1 MEPAVIRHQQIA
13 TLPID
18 KLRPNPRNTRTHS
31 KKQIRQLANSI
42 ARFGWTYPILVDENS
57 VILAGHARYSAAQLL
72 GCRKVPV
79 IVVTGLSDPEKR
91 ALALADNKI
100 AANAGW
106 DRKLLAEELGEL
118 ATLLPECDL
127 DLNITGFEPA
137 EIDSLLG
144 DLADPEQDPA
154 DEVPA
159 LEKEAISRIGDL
171 WELGPHRLLCGDA
184 QSAAAYRLLMGGVSA
199 AMVFTDPPYNVP
211 IKSVQG
217 RGRIKHREFR
227 ARLRRNVAGT
237 VHPLL
242 ALFSV
247 PRRKALGGRR
257 HPFRVY
263 RLAARR
269 RPACGGG
276 SRLF

>member
-31 KKQIRQLANSI
+31 KKQICQLANSI

-79 IVVTGLSDPEKR
+79 IVVSGLSDAEKR

-106 DRKLLAEELGEL
+106 DRQLLAGELGEL

-144 DLADPEQDPA
+144 DLGDPEQDPA

-159 LEKEAISRIGDL
+159 LEKQAISRIGDF
-171 WELGPHRLLCGDA
+171 WRFGVALGEPGLDGSLEFGDA
-184 QSAAAYRLLMGGVSA
+184 LEYAAA
-199 AMVFTDPPYNVP
+199 D
-211 IKSVQG
+211 
-217 RGRIKHREFR
+217 
-227 ARLRRNVAGT
+227 
-237 VHPLL
+237 LL
-242 ALFSV
+242 AGDFGEQPLDQV
-247 PRRKALGGRR
+247 DPGRR
-257 HPFRVY
+257 CWCEVQLEARMLGEPSLHLWSCGSCSCR
-263 RLAARR
+263 RSHARR
-269 RPACGGG
+269 GAWLRPG
-276 SRLF
+276 